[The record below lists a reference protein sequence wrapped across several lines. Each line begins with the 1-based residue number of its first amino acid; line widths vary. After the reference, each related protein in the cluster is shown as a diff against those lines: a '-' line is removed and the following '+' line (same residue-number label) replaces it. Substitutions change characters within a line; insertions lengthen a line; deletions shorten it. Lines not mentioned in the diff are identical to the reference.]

1 MEQNTKKCPYC
12 GEEIMADAKKC
23 RHCGEWLDK
32 TPVDNVEKPTTTKH
46 EAPKSK
52 KLTWIIA
59 GGVVIILAVVVGIL
73 ILSTNKSGSDN
84 TANSHSVPNQ
94 ENVQEIQIERQIAD
108 YLVNLMREK
117 KYAISSDASF
127 TEISNISGIDT
138 KSLGII
144 RGELTIY
151 FENKSVMDHLNDHIH
166 GRTDIHCTTPE
177 EFWEAEK
184 QWNAKIESLEKENN
198 EITQH
203 VNSLMPDK

>member
-1 MEQNTKKCPYC
+1 MEQTKKKCPYC

-32 TPVDNVEKPTTTKH
+32 TPIDNVEKPTAKKQK
-46 EAPKSK
+46 APKSK
-52 KLTWIIA
+52 KITWIMASAAVILIA
-59 GGVVIILAVVVGIL
+59 VAGVIIALL
-73 ILSTNKSGSDN
+73 TNKSGSDN
-84 TANSHSVPNQ
+84 TTNSHSAPNQ
-94 ENVQEIQIERQIAD
+94 ENVQGIQIERQIAD

-151 FENKSVMDHLNDHIH
+151 FENKSVIDHLNDHIH
-166 GRTDIHCTTPE
+166 GRTDIHCTAPE

-184 QWNAKIESLEKENN
+184 QWEAKIESLEKENI

>member
-1 MEQNTKKCPYC
+1 MEQTKKKCPYC
-12 GEEIMADAKKC
+12 GEEIMADAQKC

-32 TPVDNVEKPTTTKH
+32 PPIDNVEKPTAKKQK
-46 EAPKSK
+46 APKSK
-52 KLTWIIA
+52 KITWIMASAAVILIA
-59 GGVVIILAVVVGIL
+59 VAGVIIALL
-73 ILSTNKSGSDN
+73 TNKSGSDN
-84 TANSHSVPNQ
+84 TTNSHSAPNQ
-94 ENVQEIQIERQIAD
+94 ENVQGIQIERQIAD

-127 TEISNISGIDT
+127 QEIYNISGIDT

-151 FENKSVMDHLNDHIH
+151 FENKSVIDHLNDHIY
-166 GRTDIHCTTPE
+166 GRTDIHCTAPE

-184 QWNAKIESLEKENN
+184 QWEAKIESLEKENI

>member
-1 MEQNTKKCPYC
+1 
-12 GEEIMADAKKC
+12 MADAKKC

-32 TPVDNVEKPTTTKH
+32 TPIDNVEKPTTTKQ

-52 KLTWIIA
+52 KTTWIMA
-59 GGVVIILAVVVGIL
+59 SAAVIL
-73 ILSTNKSGSDN
+73 IAVAGVLIALSTNKSGSDN

-151 FENKSVMDHLNDHIH
+151 FENKSVIDHLNDHIY
-166 GRTDIHCTTPE
+166 GRTDIHCTAPE

-203 VNSLMPDK
+203 VNSLMPDKK

>member
-1 MEQNTKKCPYC
+1 MEQTKKKCPYC
-12 GEEIMADAKKC
+12 GEEIMADAQKC

-32 TPVDNVEKPTTTKH
+32 TPIDNVEKPTAKKQK
-46 EAPKSK
+46 APKNK
-52 KLTWIIA
+52 KITWIMASAAVILIA
-59 GGVVIILAVVVGIL
+59 VAGVIIALL
-73 ILSTNKSGSDN
+73 TNKSGSDN
-84 TANSHSVPNQ
+84 TTNSHSAPNQ
-94 ENVQEIQIERQIAD
+94 ENVQGIQIERQIAD

-127 TEISNISGIDT
+127 QEIYNISGIDT

-151 FENKSVMDHLNDHIH
+151 FENKSVIDHLNDHIY
-166 GRTDIHCTTPE
+166 GRTDIHCTAPE

-184 QWNAKIESLEKENN
+184 QWEAKIESLEKENI

>member
-1 MEQNTKKCPYC
+1 MDSNKKKCPYC
-12 GEEIMADAKKC
+12 GEEIMADANKC

-32 TPVDNVEKPTTTKH
+32 TLNNVKET
-46 EAPKSK
+46 APKPQSK
-52 KLTWIIA
+52 RSKTMTWFIA
-59 GGVVIILAVVVGIL
+59 GIAVILIAVVVVIIAS
-73 ILSTNKSGSDN
+73 STNKSGSDN

-138 KSLGII
+138 QSLGII

-151 FENKSVMDHLNDHIH
+151 FENKSVIDHLNDHIH
-166 GRTDIHCTTPE
+166 GRTDIHCTAPE